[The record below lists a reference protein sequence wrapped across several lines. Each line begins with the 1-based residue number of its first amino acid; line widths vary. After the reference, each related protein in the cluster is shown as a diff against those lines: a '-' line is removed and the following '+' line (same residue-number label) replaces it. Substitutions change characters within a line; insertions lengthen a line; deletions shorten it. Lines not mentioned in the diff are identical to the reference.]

1 MILLWKVIHLNLVQ
15 ILKEII
21 NQKDLNNFQQQVES
35 IKNKYLL
42 NKNAILHLKI
52 NIKQSNQHQYNKMM
66 MKFKSSI

>member
-1 MILLWKVIHLNLVQ
+1 M
-15 ILKEII
+15 
-21 NQKDLNNFQQQVES
+21 ES
-35 IKNKYLL
+35 IKNNNLL